1 MKFNCK
7 EISIS
12 DEEFGCTVTLSEN
25 DEKYGHEKEQTVEE
39 IMNSLGQYIMLQ
51 RTYAEDEFE
60 EDFYYF
66 ETSDFDKSGEL
77 NDFKITLTETEF
89 ILTFENEKYEIQITP
104 DRRVYEELKKALIKI
119 TEQKGKLFIQ

>member
-104 DRRVYEELKKALIKI
+104 DRRVYEELKKALIKV

>member
-104 DRRVYEELKKALIKI
+104 DRRVYEELKKALIKV
-119 TEQKGKLFIQ
+119 TEQIGKLFIQ